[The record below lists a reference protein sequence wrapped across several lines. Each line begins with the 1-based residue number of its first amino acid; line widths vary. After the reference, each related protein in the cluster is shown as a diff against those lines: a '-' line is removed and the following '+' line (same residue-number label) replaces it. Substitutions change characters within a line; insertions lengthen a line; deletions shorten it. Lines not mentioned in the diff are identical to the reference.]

1 MLRMRTSDRPTI
13 QAAPLAVRSASAGRG
28 RRFRLV
34 QITVL
39 LIACLYADAA
49 MTGGV
54 VRRELVQD
62 AENVWQ
68 ALLNLTRVH
77 PF

>member
-1 MLRMRTSDRPTI
+1 MRTSDRPTL
-13 QAAPLAVRSASAGRG
+13 QVAPHARTTAGARG
-28 RRFRLV
+28 WRFRLV
-34 QITVL
+34 QIAVL

-54 VRRELVQD
+54 VRRELAQD

-68 ALLNLTRVH
+68 ALRHVNL
-77 PF
+77 F